1 MVYTNLRHIKYF
13 SKSSYK
19 LKFEKKSVKEKYIA
33 GVDLV
38 KNLSQTILDK
48 YSTFPQLQRFS
59 YLSEVRARGLFNLG
73 KSIWTIEVGIT

>member
-19 LKFEKKSVKEKYIA
+19 LKFEKKSFKEKYIA

-38 KNLSQTILDK
+38 KNLSLPILD
-48 YSTFPQLQRFS
+48 
-59 YLSEVRARGLFNLG
+59 
-73 KSIWTIEVGIT
+73 